1 MICFRLTPLW
11 KIKETEQWLNDLA
24 ANGQVLRAVYGPF
37 YHFSPY
43 KDSKEQKSPPAFWFG
58 FYEQGLSDHGMFLW
72 DATYHGLSIP
82 CHFNYYMIDKYRN
95 SKTRARGLEEE
106 WYIRRDLYAKG
117 ASENHIAM
125 SLLCMVAFPFVCYDQ
140 GLKIG
145 FWPSIVGFFLW
156 LVKSIYGLTVISRRL
171 KRYRASQIQEKR

>member
-24 ANGQVLRAVYGPF
+24 ANGQVLRSVYGPF
-37 YHFSPY
+37 YYFTPY
-43 KDSKEQKSPPAFWFG
+43 KDRKEQKAPPAFWFQFHEEG
-58 FYEQGLSDHGMFLW
+58 IAEHGIFFW
-72 DATYHGLSIP
+72 DASFHGLMLP
-82 CHFNYYMIDKYRN
+82 WHFTYYMISKYRR
-95 SKTRARGLEEE
+95 SKTREKRLEE

-117 ASENHIAM
+117 ASENHIAL
-125 SLLCMVAFPFVCYDQ
+125 SLICLVVFPFVCYDQ

-145 FWPSIVGFFLW
+145 FWLSIVGFFLW

-171 KRYRASQIQEKR
+171 KRYRASQTQEKR

>member
-43 KDSKEQKSPPAFWFG
+43 KDSKEQKSPPAFWFQ
-58 FYEQGLSDHGMFLW
+58 FYEQGLSDHGVFLW
-72 DATYHGLSIP
+72 AATYHGLSIP
-82 CHFNYYMIDKYRN
+82 CHFNYYTINKYRN

-117 ASENHIAM
+117 ASETILQCHFYAWW
-125 SLLCMVAFPFVCYDQ
+125 SFLLSATTK
-140 GLKIG
+140 G
-145 FWPSIVGFFLW
+145 
-156 LVKSIYGLTVISRRL
+156 
-171 KRYRASQIQEKR
+171 